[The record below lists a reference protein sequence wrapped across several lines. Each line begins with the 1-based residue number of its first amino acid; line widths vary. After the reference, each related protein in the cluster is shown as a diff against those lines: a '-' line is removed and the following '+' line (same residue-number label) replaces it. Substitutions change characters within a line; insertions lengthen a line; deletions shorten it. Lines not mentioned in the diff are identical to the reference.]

1 MILDRSHVVLHHS
14 SLNTTF
20 HGIEHTVSSP
30 ASPIH
35 QFRGI
40 GYAIVP
46 ARFRQ
51 SVLCTSYPPMV
62 DATKFGY
69 ASLFHYAI
77 YFRSAS
83 PLSPICPQPNQRS
96 LEEELI
102 GLPYTDIPRQ
112 VLVQDEFDCLNL
124 NITAPA
130 HRSSLSRLPVMIWV
144 HGLVLPFPRVSSN
157 SFRQGWQPR
166 VWLQLGL

>member
-62 DATKFGY
+62 DATKFG
-69 ASLFHYAI
+69 
-77 YFRSAS
+77 
-83 PLSPICPQPNQRS
+83 PICPQPNQRS